1 MTACF
6 RLRFFLSQ
14 CVWLGFLML
23 ASMSALANTHSS
35 QTAHSQLEHS
45 PASGVPTAGSED
57 LDAAQYRTYLN
68 TALNLAAD
76 SQMLMGFDLPAGQIQ
91 QAQAEIQA
99 LDSEALNRLRLSFL
113 SQRTVEEWLR
123 EGREGLDV
131 AIAQASERSSIDIP
145 DVEVD
150 PAFCANTTGASYG
163 AAVAA
168 EKTIKLIF
176 AALKFECQQTLLG
189 ENGALACLAPALLVI
204 VAENATR
211 LGEFCL
217 NEQRAGKG
225 EAILQLDRNIGA
237 HLNTFIDDTTTS
249 SRATQSSLDDAQ
261 STITTALSDLSTL
274 QSTLDS
280 GFITINND
288 LNTQLEDLANLQIN
302 LTDLLAVASDIQFRL
317 QVNQVE
323 AEDVQERTADLQE
336 RSSEIRSDTQ
346 SILSAISALQSQAET
361 LTAESE
367 AAFVQLQRD
376 RIAVALATPDGL
388 PAEYAL
394 PAEQGG
400 QLEEAREVLTRAIN
414 QLNELGIN
422 TTSTALSLLSQG
434 DDAYNQRN
442 YLLAFRF
449 YAQAYQSLTNSTR
462 R

>member
-1 MTACF
+1 MNVCF
-6 RLRFFLSQ
+6 RHRIFLSLSL
-14 CVWLGFLML
+14 WLGFLL
-23 ASMSALANTHSS
+23 LTSTVAHASSDTSPAISS
-35 QTAHSQLEHS
+35 QAPFS
-45 PASGVPTAGSED
+45 PGNNAQIPTAD
-57 LDAAQYRTYLN
+57 QYRAYLN
-68 TALNLAAD
+68 EALDLAAD
-76 SQMLMGFDLPAGQIQ
+76 SQVLMGFELPLGQVQ

-99 LDSEALNRLRLSFL
+99 LDTEALNRLRFSFL
-113 SQRTVEEWLR
+113 SQTTVEGWLQ
-123 EGREGLDV
+123 EGREGLEV
-131 AIAQASERSSIDIP
+131 AIAQSSQRSSIDIP

-217 NEQRAGKG
+217 NKQRAGKG

-249 SRATQSSLDDAQ
+249 SRATQSSLDDVQ

-346 SILSAISALQSQAET
+346 SILSAISALQSQA
-361 LTAESE
+361 
-367 AAFVQLQRD
+367 AFVQLQRD

-394 PAEQGG
+394 PAERGG

-414 QLNELGIN
+414 Q
-422 TTSTALSLLSQG
+422 
-434 DDAYNQRN
+434 
-442 YLLAFRF
+442 
-449 YAQAYQSLTNSTR
+449 
-462 R
+462 